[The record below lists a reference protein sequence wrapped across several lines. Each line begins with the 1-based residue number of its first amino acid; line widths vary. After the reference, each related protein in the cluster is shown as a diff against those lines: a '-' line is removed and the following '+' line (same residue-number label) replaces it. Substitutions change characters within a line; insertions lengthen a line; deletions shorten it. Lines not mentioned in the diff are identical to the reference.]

1 MYESSSCTICMNIWC
16 CQDLNLRHLYGWR
29 EVSHCGFNLHSLM
42 TNHLLYVFI
51 FVVHIYIYWFFQLL
65 PLLSLCC
72 RPYSYIQNR
81 NFNWY
86 VYFSHVPSK
95 KKNFACSKI
104 MIELPSLFWKFI
116 SFNLFFQFSSVQ
128 LLSRVWLFATPWT
141 AARQASLSISNC
153 QEFTQTHVH
162 WVSDAI

>member
-1 MYESSSCTICMNIWC
+1 MRNYQNDSPSGCTDTTYHSWVMYESSSCTICMNIWC

-81 NFNWY
+81 SFNWY
-86 VYFSHVPSK
+86 VYFSHAPSK
-95 KKNFACSKI
+95 KKKNKLCLLQDHDRTSF
-104 MIELPSLFWKFI
+104 SLLEVYF
-116 SFNLFFQFSSVQ
+116 L
-128 LLSRVWLFATPWT
+128 
-141 AARQASLSISNC
+141 
-153 QEFTQTHVH
+153 
-162 WVSDAI
+162 